1 MADELPPDAPPRHA
15 GDGPDD
21 PALLL
26 QASRRID
33 WRFLLP
39 RPQLACIVYIGRHD
53 AALIGALRAHAD
65 LTIVGADTDQPSP
78 SAFDLAALKDAS
90 LGSISAGRD
99 LVRPGG
105 WVYAEVRRVLRRHGA
120 APAGARPVSR
130 WRRAFVD
137 TGLTEVTAHWHVP
150 NHDAAAFLVP
160 LGDPAGV
167 RLVLRRHQGSAAGHA
182 KAMAGRLLAATGLV
196 ELAVRDASVL
206 GRRPPLDGGR
216 R

>member
-1 MADELPPDAPPRHA
+1 MAELPRDARLRHA

-39 RPQLACIVYIGRHD
+39 RPQLTCIVYIGRHD
-53 AALIGALRAHAD
+53 AALIGALRAYAD
-65 LTIVGADTDQPSP
+65 LTIVGSDTDQLSP
-78 SAFDLAALKDAS
+78 SSFDLAVLKDAS

-105 WVYAEVRRVLRRHGA
+105 WVYAEVRGVLRRHRA
-120 APAGARPVSR
+120 ALAGARPVSR

-137 TGLTEVTAHWHVP
+137 AGLTEVTAHWHVP

-160 LGDPAGV
+160 LDDPAGV

-182 KAMAGRLLAATGLV
+182 KAMAGRLLAAIGLI
-196 ELAVRDASVL
+196 EFAVRDASVL
-206 GRRPPLDGGR
+206 GRRPSLDGGR

>member
-1 MADELPPDAPPRHA
+1 MAELPWDARPRHVS
-15 GDGPDD
+15 DGPDD

-39 RPQLACIVYIGRHD
+39 QPQLARIVYIGGHD

-78 SAFDLAALKDAS
+78 SSFDLAVLKEAS

-105 WVYAEVRRVLRRHGA
+105 WVYAEVRRVPRRHGA
-120 APAGARPVSR
+120 APAGARAVSR

-137 TGLTEVTAHWHVP
+137 AGLTEVTAHWHVP
-150 NHDAAAFLVP
+150 DHDTAAFLVP
-160 LGDPAGV
+160 LGDAAGV
-167 RLVLRRHQGSAAGHA
+167 RLVLRRHQGSAAGRA
-182 KAMAGRLLAATGLV
+182 KAVAGRLLVATGLI
-196 ELAVRDASVL
+196 EFAVRDASVL
-206 GRRPPLDGGR
+206 GRRPSLDGGR